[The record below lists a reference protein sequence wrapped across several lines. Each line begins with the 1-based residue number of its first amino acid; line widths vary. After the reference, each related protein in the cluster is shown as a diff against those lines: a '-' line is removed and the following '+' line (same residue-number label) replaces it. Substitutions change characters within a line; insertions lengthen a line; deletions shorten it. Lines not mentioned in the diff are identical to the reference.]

1 MVVGLLGYVFVLFAV
16 AGLEK
21 GIQEAV
27 ADENSTEQAAV
38 QEEVTQGEVPVQET
52 AAQQTPAQDA
62 LAAGSGEVAYSPDYE
77 IGLFSHKAHVNGAG
91 LQCTACHTGIFQ
103 QAAGSAKSTGS
114 FNMAAFG
121 EGKYCGT
128 CHNGSTAFTV
138 QDEANCR
145 RCHGSDVNP
154 PDTILL
160 EKPVKAVIFDHALH
174 NKELGLACNE
184 CHMSLFEMKTGST
197 GEKSDF
203 NMEAMYNGKYCGAC
217 HNGSLAFDVKTQC
230 AKCHIGVLGNN
241 RATSGSGEKKAA
253 VP

>member
-138 QDEANCR
+138 QDEATVDAVTAAM
-145 RCHGSDVNP
+145 S
-154 PDTILL
+154 TLL
-160 EKPVKAVIFDHALH
+160 IPSSLRNRSRQLFLTMPYIIRNLVLPV
-174 NKELGLACNE
+174 
-184 CHMSLFEMKTGST
+184 MSVT
-197 GEKSDF
+197 
-203 NMEAMYNGKYCGAC
+203 
-217 HNGSLAFDVKTQC
+217 
-230 AKCHIGVLGNN
+230 
-241 RATSGSGEKKAA
+241 
-253 VP
+253 